1 MTHLLQKRTAALFI
15 LPLLFALT
23 TVLYWRG
30 LSGPFLLDD
39 PFGLQNLNSWREGKQ
54 SLWMVLFGNESLLM
68 HRALAMASFALNVVV
83 GGDSTFSFKVGNL
96 LHHLAMAAFVYLL
109 VKQMFLRDARQMS
122 QATWLAL
129 LVTALWLLHPLN
141 VSTVLYVIQRMAQI
155 AALCCVIGL
164 WFYMVIRSR
173 MDSGKVSRNTGAL
186 LIWLAIPVLTFLGI
200 QGKQNAAV
208 LPMLCL
214 VLELAYFGSLRTM
227 SVPLRC
233 FYVVTV
239 ALPIIALIVGLLTR
253 AEMLFMSYW
262 AYDFD
267 MDERLLSEARA
278 MWVYIRDTFAPYPP
292 AMGIYADDFL
302 VSRGWL
308 SPPTTLLSVLGLG
321 AITALVTRV
330 RAWMPSAFAGWFIFL
345 IGHAVESSFIPLELY
360 YEHRNYLPSVGLLVF
375 AVAVVRA
382 ALVALARHGV
392 TTHRIAGAL
401 VGGALFVLAVQTG
414 GRVHVWRDLDT
425 LLRSSID
432 AHPGSIHA
440 NYGLLNSLVLLK
452 KYDAIDRHLDG
463 MMQLPDKRVKAAALI
478 YRMNVECGLR
488 RTTSFENL
496 QTYMRLVPQK
506 RIELTTSQALEAL
519 ITIAERKT
527 GACGPVSFKVL
538 GDELARLGERS
549 VAQPIESYTR
559 YTAHHQAARMYL
571 AAGDSYNAMRQGRL
585 SWQPKAPPNY
595 SATLIRALVL
605 QGHVEE
611 AKQVLKVAES
621 RVSIHNNVDQE
632 GIQMMREL
640 IERANVADNGLAPHP
655 DGASGSTVNQH

>member
-1 MTHLLQKRTAALFI
+1 MTHLLQKRPAALFI
-15 LPLLFALT
+15 LLLLFALT
-23 TVLYWRG
+23 TALYWRG

-68 HRALAMASFALNVVV
+68 HRALAMASFALNMVI
-83 GGDSTFSFKVGNL
+83 GGDSTFSFKLGNL

-164 WFYMVIRSR
+164 WLYMTVRSW
-173 MDSGKVSRNTGAL
+173 MESGTLNRNVGAL
-186 LIWLAIPVLTFLGI
+186 WIWIAIPLLTFFGI

-214 VLELAYFGSLRTM
+214 VVELAYFSSPRAM
-227 SVPLRC
+227 PVPLRW
-233 FYVVTV
+233 FYLLTV
-239 ALPIIALIVGLLTR
+239 GLPIIGLIIGLLTR

-292 AMGIYADDFL
+292 AMGIYADDFAI
-302 VSRGWL
+302 SRGWL
-308 SPPTTLLSVLGLG
+308 SPPTTLLAILGLG
-321 AITALVTRV
+321 AITALVFRL
-330 RAWMPSAFAGWFIFL
+330 RIRMPSLFAGWFIFL
-345 IGHAVESSFIPLELY
+345 VGHAVESSFIPLELY
-360 YEHRNYLPSVGLLVF
+360 YEHRNYLPSIGLLIC
-375 AVAVVRA
+375 AVVVVRA
-382 ALVALARHGV
+382 ALDSLACKGV
-392 TTHRIAGAL
+392 KTHRIAGAL
-401 VGGALFVLAVQTG
+401 TGGALLVFAFQTG
-414 GRVHVWRDLDT
+414 GRVHVWQNLDT

-452 KYDAIDRHLDG
+452 KYDAIDHHLDG
-463 MMQLPDKRVKAAALI
+463 MMQSPDTRVKAAALI
-478 YRMNVECGLR
+478 YRMNVDCALR
-488 RTTSFENL
+488 RSTSLDSL
-496 QTYMRLVPQK
+496 QTYMKLIPQR

-519 ITIAERKT
+519 ITIAERKA
-527 GACGPVSFKVL
+527 GGCGPVSFKVL
-538 GDELARLGERS
+538 GDELARLGDRS

-605 QGHVEE
+605 QGHIEE
-611 AKQVLKVAES
+611 AEQVLNVAES
-621 RVSIHNNVDQE
+621 RVSVHNHVDQE
-632 GIQMMREL
+632 GIQMMHKL
-640 IERANVADNGLAPHP
+640 IEAKRRQ
-655 DGASGSTVNQH
+655 STTTPTSIQR